1 MKKSIGEKIG
11 DVFIFIVMFFV
22 VIITLWPLIY
32 VLSMSVS
39 DPEIIMM
46 RDVWLL
52 PKGFTLVTYS
62 KILSHISIWRSYGNT
77 VFIAVIGTLLNV
89 AVTLMAGYVLSR
101 KQFFF
106 KKFAMIMLVI
116 TMFFNGGLIPT
127 FLVIKSLGLFNTRWA
142 LILPVLTTT
151 WNIIITRTYVQTNIP
166 DGLIESAKIDGYN
179 DIFIVFKIVLP
190 LSAPIIAVIALFA
203 AVGYWNDY
211 FSALLYLPEITKQP
225 ISLFLRRI
233 LLQASA
239 TEVLEEMEGMEE
251 AIFYANQIKYSV
263 IIITILPILF
273 VYPFL
278 QKYFAKGIMVGSLK
292 G

>member
-1 MKKSIGEKIG
+1 
-11 DVFIFIVMFFV
+11 
-22 VIITLWPLIY
+22 
-32 VLSMSVS
+32 
-39 DPEIIMM
+39 
-46 RDVWLL
+46 
-52 PKGFTLVTYS
+52 
-62 KILSHISIWRSYGNT
+62 
-77 VFIAVIGTLLNV
+77 VIGTLLNV
-89 AVTLMAGYVLSR
+89 AITLMAGYVLSR

>member
-11 DVFIFIVMFFV
+11 DVFIFIVMLIV

-62 KILSHISIWRSYGNT
+62 KILSQVSIWRSYGNT

-89 AVTLMAGYVLSR
+89 AITLMAGYVLSR